1 MRNTLHHTNFDVPV
15 ENRYFED
22 YIAGSVHRFGF
33 IKVEEKDVIAF
44 AKRFDPQVFHMD
56 PADAKGTIYGGL
68 IASGWH
74 TAALV
79 MRLFVDNYLS
89 HVASLGSPG
98 VEKLRWLK
106 PVRPGDEISIR
117 VTVVETRRSR
127 SKPDR
132 GIVQSFIEVINQDEE
147 VVMEMKGVNFLSCRV
162 SLDGG
167 ADSPST
173 R

>member
-1 MRNTLHHTNFDVPV
+1 MRNTLHHTTFSVPV

-22 YIAGSVHRFGF
+22 YVVGSVHRFGN
-33 IKVEEKDVIAF
+33 IKVEEKEIIAF
-44 AKRFDPQVFHMD
+44 AKRFDPQVFHID
-56 PADAKGTIYGGL
+56 PGDAKGTIYGGL

-74 TAALV
+74 TGALV

-98 VEKLRWLK
+98 VKELRWLK

-117 VTVVETRRSR
+117 VTVVEARRSR

-132 GIVQSFIEVINQDEE
+132 GIVRSFIEVINQDDV
-147 VVMEMKGVNFLSCRV
+147 VVMDMKAANFLSCRV
-162 SLDGG
+162 T
-167 ADSPST
+167 P
-173 R
+173 